1 LSRRNGLPHDQQFFT
16 RQSRQHPDISN
27 SKEIDMA
34 SLFGP
39 LQAGAFKLRNRIV
52 LAPLTRCRSSAG
64 RVPND
69 LMREYYVQRASAGLM
84 ISEATSVSAMGVG
97 YPDTPGIWSE
107 GQVSGWKRI
116 TEAVHAAGGTILLQL
131 WHVGR
136 VSHPDY
142 LGGALPVAPSA
153 IAPTGHVSLMRP
165 LRDYVV
171 PRPLDLNEIPG
182 IVAEYRRGAENAKR
196 AGFDGVEVHGA
207 NGYLLDEFLQDS
219 TNLRTDAYGGSIE
232 NRARL
237 MLEVVDA
244 CIAVWGADRVG
255 LHLAPRGDAVSMG
268 DSNPLATFGYVA
280 QAMGRRKI
288 AFLCTREGQGPDSIS
303 PQLKRMF
310 GGAMMA
316 NEKFTKETAEA
327 AIEAGVADAVA
338 FGQLYIANPDL
349 PERFKLGAPLNKPD
363 SSTFYAQGPKGY
375 TDYPA
380 LAHETV

>member
-1 LSRRNGLPHDQQFFT
+1 
-16 RQSRQHPDISN
+16 
-27 SKEIDMA
+27 MA
-34 SLFGP
+34 SLFEP

-107 GQVSGWKRI
+107 EQVAGWKRI

-171 PRPLDLNEIPG
+171 PRPSTSMRFPALSRNIA
-182 IVAEYRRGAENAKR
+182 VAPRTPNAPALTASKYM
-196 AGFDGVEVHGA
+196 APTA
-207 NGYLLDEFLQDS
+207 IYS
-219 TNLRTDAYGGSIE
+219 TNFCRT
-232 NRARL
+232 
-237 MLEVVDA
+237 
-244 CIAVWGADRVG
+244 
-255 LHLAPRGDAVSMG
+255 APTSAPTRTA
-268 DSNPLATFGYVA
+268 
-280 QAMGRRKI
+280 GRSRI
-288 AFLCTREGQGPDSIS
+288 
-303 PQLKRMF
+303 
-310 GGAMMA
+310 
-316 NEKFTKETAEA
+316 
-327 AIEAGVADAVA
+327 V
-338 FGQLYIANPDL
+338 
-349 PERFKLGAPLNKPD
+349 
-363 SSTFYAQGPKGY
+363 
-375 TDYPA
+375 PA
-380 LAHETV
+380 